1 MRPREEL
8 VFHFPHYQ
16 SEDDGPHS
24 AIILGDFKLIKFYE
38 TDEVRL
44 YDLVNDIGEQND
56 LSKDMAD
63 EAMRLR
69 ERLEQYLESVDAQMP
84 VPNPN
89 YVTGKSSDFN
99 GDGQIDFEDFLEF
112 VNAYGSE
119 EARFDLDN
127 SGRVDLADFLKFVE
141 DFGRAGS

>member
-1 MRPREEL
+1 MICP
-8 VFHFPHYQ
+8 
-16 SEDDGPHS
+16 
-24 AIILGDFKLIKFYE
+24 
-38 TDEVRL
+38 
-44 YDLVNDIGEQND
+44 
-56 LSKDMAD
+56 KDMAE

-84 VPNPN
+84 VSNPN

-127 SGRVDLADFLKFVE
+127 SGRVDFADFLKFVD
-141 DFGRAGS
+141 DFGSGGS